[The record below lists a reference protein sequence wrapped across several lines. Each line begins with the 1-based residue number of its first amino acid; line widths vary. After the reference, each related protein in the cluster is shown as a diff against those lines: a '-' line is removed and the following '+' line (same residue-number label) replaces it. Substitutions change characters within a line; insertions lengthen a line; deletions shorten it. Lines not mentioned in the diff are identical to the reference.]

1 MKKKRIKFNSNII
14 YLIIAAIVVLMLIFG
29 QGKKESEVE
38 EESAGAIEENAGSG
52 FLVVETFP
60 SGAEVFMDGTYIGN
74 GPLDVY
80 DVPAGAHDVVIKKE
94 GYEEFT
100 SEASIEAG
108 KKTSLEAR
116 LTLIPVKAVVE
127 EKTAI
132 ESIGEENEESIP
144 VPKANNTINIGKGF
158 LLYYDF
164 SEGKLTTNRQADSD
178 AFSKRFSKYLVF
190 TRFAPANIKTI
201 DKSIGEVKKGDCIG
215 IKGEL
220 EYLRSGQSLCVITKE
235 NAIAAIGGTWEN
247 TENAELSLKL
257 FS

>member
-1 MKKKRIKFNSNII
+1 M
-14 YLIIAAIVVLMLIFG
+14 VVLMLIFG

-38 EESAGAIEENAGSG
+38 EEGTGAIEENVGSG
-52 FLVVETFP
+52 ILVIETFP
-60 SGAEVFMDGTYIGN
+60 SGAEVFMDGTYIGK

-116 LTLIPVKAVVE
+116 LTLIPVKTVVE
-127 EKTAI
+127 EKTAV
-132 ESIGEENEESIP
+132 ESIEEEKEESTIA
-144 VPKANNTINIGKGF
+144 PKANNTINIGKKF
-158 LLYYDF
+158 LLYYDL
-164 SEGKLTTNRQADSD
+164 SEVKFTDKMDYNADV
-178 AFSKRFSKYLVF
+178 FSKRYDKYLVF

-201 DKSIGEVKKGDCIG
+201 DKSIGEVKKEDCIG

-247 TENAELSLKL
+247 TENAELSLKM